1 LLIYIFFAQTFFI
14 KKIYMIIGIDDTD
27 SRSGMCTTYLCAV
40 LVDELKRYGEV
51 STPVLVRL
59 NPCIPF
65 KTRGNGAV
73 AFEILIN
80 KVLER
85 EVKDIVKARVI
96 ELSELRAEGTNPGV
110 VFIDDNAS
118 KARKNNN
125 QTQMIADNQDLKYK
139 KVGERHALYAI
150 SAEKLK
156 QFYETAVREVL
167 KIEDAYAIIS
177 ELHLDYFGLKNK
189 RGLIGALAA
198 ASFFLLQKRYD
209 CTYELMAYRRKERW
223 GTTRIIE
230 EASVWAADEA
240 TYPLVWDTVDVANK
254 KLVLV
259 PHSPCPVLFGIRGDS
274 VDAIYKAYGL
284 IQAEP
289 EGRKMLFIT
298 NQGTDCHL
306 MNSEKLRDYHSYI
319 LDGVVGSNPRTV
331 EGGHVLFSLSVAG
344 VEVDCIAYEPTKGFR
359 AIIRGLRTGD
369 EVTVYGSLKKGTLN
383 LEKIELRK
391 LNLVVVRTPKC
402 NNCGRNMKSAGRSQ
416 GYRCKRCGT
425 FSVVKDKVIAERAIE
440 TGLYEVPP
448 VARRHISKPLV
459 RMRMG
464 DMIIHPSR

>member
-1 LLIYIFFAQTFFI
+1 
-14 KKIYMIIGIDDTD
+14 MIVGIDDTD
-27 SRSGMCTTYLCAV
+27 SRSGMCTTYLCTV
-40 LVDELKRYGEV
+40 LVDELESYGEV

-73 AFEILIN
+73 AFEILIKN
-80 KVLER
+80 FWGLER
-85 EVKDIVKARVI
+85 EVKEIVKARVT

-118 KARKNNN
+118 KKS
-125 QTQMIADNQDLKYK
+125 T
-139 KVGERHALYAI
+139 
-150 SAEKLK
+150 EKLK
-156 QFYETAVREVL
+156 HFYETAVREVL
-167 KIEDAYAIIS
+167 SIEDAYAIIS

-198 ASFFLLQKRYD
+198 ASFLLLHAKKSYD
-209 CTYELMAYRRKERW
+209 YTYELIVYRRKERW
-223 GTTRIIE
+223 GTLRFIE
-230 EASVWAADEA
+230 DASVWAADEA

-289 EGRKMLFIT
+289 EERKILFIT

-306 MNSEKLRDYHSYI
+306 KNTEKLWDYHSYI
-319 LDGVVGSNPRTV
+319 LDGVVGSNPRTI
-331 EGGHVLFSLSVAG
+331 EGGHVLFSLSVHG
-344 VEVDCIAYEPTKGFR
+344 GNESVDCIAYEPTKGFR
-359 AIIRGLRTGD
+359 AIVRELRIGD
-369 EVTVYGSLKKGTLN
+369 EVTVYGSLKEGTLN
-383 LEKIELRK
+383 LEKIELRE
-391 LNLVVVRTPKC
+391 LNLVVERTPKC
-402 NNCGRNMKSAGRSQ
+402 NTCGRNMKSAGRSQ

-425 FSVVKDKVIAERAIE
+425 FSAVKEKVAVERAIE

-459 RMRMG
+459 RMRRG
-464 DMIIHPSR
+464 DKIIHPNR

>member
-1 LLIYIFFAQTFFI
+1 MNVSFGKPFLSEKVYFISLVKLSFI
-14 KKIYMIIGIDDTD
+14 KKGLFMIVGIDDTD
-27 SRSGMCTTYLCAV
+27 SRSGMCTTYLCTV
-40 LVDELKRYGEV
+40 LVDELKSYGEV

-80 KVLER
+80 EGLER
-85 EVKDIVKARVI
+85 EVKEIVKARVT

-118 KARKNNN
+118 K
-125 QTQMIADNQDLKYK
+125 T
-139 KVGERHALYAI
+139 
-150 SAEKLK
+150 STEKLK
-156 QFYETAVREVL
+156 RFYETAVREVL
-167 KIEDAYAIIS
+167 AIEDAYAIIS
-177 ELHLDYFGLKNK
+177 ELQLDYFGLKNK

-198 ASFFLLQKRYD
+198 ASFLLLHAKKSYD
-209 CTYELMAYRRKERW
+209 YTYELIVYRRKERW
-223 GTTRIIE
+223 GTLRFIE
-230 EASVWAADEA
+230 DASVWAADEA

-289 EGRKMLFIT
+289 EERKMLFIT

-306 MNSEKLRDYHSYI
+306 KNTEKLWDYHSYI
-319 LDGVVGSNPRTV
+319 LDGVVASNPRTI
-331 EGGHVLFSLSVAG
+331 EGGHVLFSLSVQG
-344 VEVDCIAYEPTKGFR
+344 GNESVDCIAYEPTKGFR
-359 AIIRGLRTGD
+359 AIVRELRIGD
-369 EVTVYGSLKKGTLN
+369 EVTVYGSLKEGTLN

-391 LNLVVVRTPKC
+391 LNLEVERTPRC
-402 NNCGRNMKSAGRSQ
+402 NTCGRNMKSAGRSQ

-425 FSVVKDKVIAERAIE
+425 FSAVKDKVIVERAIE

-459 RMRMG
+459 RMRRG
-464 DMIIHPSR
+464 DKIIHPSR

>member
-1 LLIYIFFAQTFFI
+1 
-14 KKIYMIIGIDDTD
+14 MIVGIDDTD
-27 SRSGMCTTYLCAV
+27 SRSGMCTTYLCTV

-73 AFEILIN
+73 AFEIRI
-80 KVLER
+80 KEGLER
-85 EVKDIVKARVI
+85 EVKEIVKARVT

-110 VFIDDNAS
+110 VFIDNNAS
-118 KARKNNN
+118 K
-125 QTQMIADNQDLKYK
+125 T
-139 KVGERHALYAI
+139 
-150 SAEKLK
+150 STEKLK
-156 QFYETAVREVL
+156 HFYETAVREVL
-167 KIEDAYAIIS
+167 AIEDAYAIIS

-198 ASFFLLQKRYD
+198 ASFLLLHAKKSYD
-209 CTYELMAYRRKERW
+209 YTYELIVYRRKGIW
-223 GTTRIIE
+223 GTLRFIE
-230 EASVWAADEA
+230 DASVWAADEA

-274 VDAIYKAYGL
+274 VDAIYNAYGL

-289 EGRKMLFIT
+289 EERKMLFIT

-306 MNSEKLRDYHSYI
+306 KNAEKLWDYHSYI
-319 LDGVVGSNPRTV
+319 LDGVVDSNPRTM
-331 EGGHVLFSLSVAG
+331 EGGHVLFSLSVQG
-344 VEVDCIAYEPTKGFR
+344 GNESVDCIAYEPTKGFR
-359 AIIRGLRTGD
+359 AIIRELRIGD
-369 EVTVYGSLKKGTLN
+369 EVTVYGSLKEDTLN
-383 LEKIELRK
+383 LEKIELRE
-391 LNLVVVRTPKC
+391 LNLVVERTPKC
-402 NNCGRNMKSAGRSQ
+402 NTCGRNMESAGRSQ

-425 FSVVKDKVIAERAIE
+425 FSAVKEKVTVERVIE

-464 DMIIHPSR
+464 DKIIHPSR

>member
-1 LLIYIFFAQTFFI
+1 MNVSFGKPFLSEKVYFISLVKLSFI
-14 KKIYMIIGIDDTD
+14 KKGLFMIVGIDDTD
-27 SRSGMCTTYLCAV
+27 SRSGMCTTYLCTV
-40 LVDELKRYGEV
+40 LVDELESYGEV

-73 AFEILIN
+73 AFGIVVN
-80 KVLER
+80 KGLER
-85 EVKDIVKARVI
+85 EVKEIVKARVT

-118 KARKNNN
+118 K
-125 QTQMIADNQDLKYK
+125 T
-139 KVGERHALYAI
+139 
-150 SAEKLK
+150 STEKLK
-156 QFYETAVREVL
+156 RFYETAVREVL
-167 KIEDAYAIIS
+167 AIEEAYAIIS

-198 ASFFLLQKRYD
+198 ASFLLLHAKKSYD
-209 CTYELMAYRRKERW
+209 YTYELIVYRRKEIW
-223 GTTRIIE
+223 GTLRFIE
-230 EASVWAADEA
+230 DASVWAADEA

-289 EGRKMLFIT
+289 EERKMLFIT

-306 MNSEKLRDYHSYI
+306 KNTEKLWDYHSYI
-319 LDGVVGSNPRTV
+319 LDGVVDSNPRTI
-331 EGGHVLFSLSVAG
+331 EGGHVLFSLSVQG
-344 VEVDCIAYEPTKGFR
+344 GEVDCIAYEPTKGFR
-359 AIIRGLRTGD
+359 AIIRELRIGD
-369 EVTVYGSLKKGTLN
+369 EVTVYGSLKEGTLN
-383 LEKIELRK
+383 LEKIELRE
-391 LNLVVVRTPKC
+391 LNLVVERTPRC
-402 NNCGRNMKSAGRSQ
+402 NTCGRNMKSAGRSQ

-425 FSVVKDKVIAERAIE
+425 FSAVKDKVIVERAIE

-464 DMIIHPSR
+464 DKIIHPSR